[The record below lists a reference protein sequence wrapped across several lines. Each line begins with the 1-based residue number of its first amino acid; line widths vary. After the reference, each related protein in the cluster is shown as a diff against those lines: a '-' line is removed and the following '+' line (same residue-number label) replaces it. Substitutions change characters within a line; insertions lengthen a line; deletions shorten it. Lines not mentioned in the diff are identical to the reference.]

1 MAIDN
6 EKELFLGLGTNTGE
20 REKNMTEA
28 IERLSLRFGIP
39 IAQSEVIESEAWGY
53 DSPNKY
59 LNGVILF
66 RTSLPPT
73 EILNITE
80 EIERELGRKQKT
92 LNGNYCDRP
101 IDIDILFYGNECID
115 TPRLTIPHR
124 LLHKRLFV
132 LEPLAGIAPQFI
144 HPILEK
150 SIGQLLDE
158 LREAQEE

>member
-1 MAIDN
+1 MAIKN

-28 IERLSLRFGIP
+28 IEKLSLRFGIP
-39 IAQSEVIESEAWGY
+39 IAQSKIVESEAWGY

-59 LNGVILF
+59 LNSVILF
-66 RTSLPPT
+66 RTSLAPT

-92 LNGNYCDRP
+92 VNGNYSDRP
-101 IDIDILFYGNECID
+101 IDIDILFYGSECID

-132 LEPLAGIAPQFI
+132 LEPFAEIAPQFI
-144 HPILEK
+144 HPLLEK
-150 SIGQLLDE
+150 SIGQLLNE
-158 LREAQEE
+158 LKEAQED